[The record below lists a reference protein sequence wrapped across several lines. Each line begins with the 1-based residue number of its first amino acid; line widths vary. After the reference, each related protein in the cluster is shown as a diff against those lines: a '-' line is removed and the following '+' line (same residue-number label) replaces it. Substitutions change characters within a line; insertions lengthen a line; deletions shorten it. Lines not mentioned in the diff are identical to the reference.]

1 MQGLSVLIN
10 TQENM
15 NDLMSSAKELSLLA
29 KSLSDSVYNAEVVN
43 NIPSIHDKLIAC
55 YRDWQTRYL
64 YYNHANEL
72 LTNHPCFQEHN
83 IAEANYQQFTK
94 YGGNIEKQII
104 QLQTKHNI
112 PIDKHVIPSNWNEY
126 TLQKSKTLSP
136 LRDSAIETWKEFYK
150 KN

>member
-55 YRDWQTRYL
+55 YRD
-64 YYNHANEL
+64 
-72 LTNHPCFQEHN
+72 
-83 IAEANYQQFTK
+83 
-94 YGGNIEKQII
+94 
-104 QLQTKHNI
+104 
-112 PIDKHVIPSNWNEY
+112 
-126 TLQKSKTLSP
+126 
-136 LRDSAIETWKEFYK
+136 
-150 KN
+150 